1 MALVLYKTGAF
12 PKSRHAARAMALA
25 RTAVVQMSARLERVE
40 AAQREILHRLDA
52 FEGNGVTHD
61 EPNDEIV
68 GGVYTEMH
76 PILCDMDDRIEKL
89 EVKAEELDDETFW
102 NSKLLTLTRAF
113 SLIDCRF
120 NVLTRRLINAGIL
133 TEDGSD
139 VDHEEAMAMSR
150 MEEGAGSGSG
160 SGQAFQLPAS
170 INDVPGLAALGVR
183 LPLGDETNL
192 Q

>member
-1 MALVLYKTGAF
+1 
-12 PKSRHAARAMALA
+12 MALA
-25 RTAVVQMSARLERVE
+25 RSAVVQMSARLERVE

-76 PILCDMDDRIEKL
+76 PLLCDMDDRIEKL
-89 EVKAEELDDETFW
+89 EMKAVVLDDETFW
-102 NSKLLTLTRAF
+102 KSKLLTLTRAF

-120 NVLTRRLINAGIL
+120 SVLTRRLINAGIL
-133 TEDGSD
+133 TEDGFD
-139 VDHEEAMAMSR
+139 VDNEEAMAMNR

-183 LPLGDETNL
+183 LPLGDETNM